1 MFLIFSLPLFLF
13 EGLWRCLPPSCAS
26 LKPSAVTD
34 VNHPQGYQSL
44 PRHHLEQTESVRGG
58 GCPEQT
64 LGTLPSLCPLNSV
77 RPSAVTFQLFPEEC
91 ELLKSGTACV
101 ECSMRPLLSLSSS
114 RSHSCSAGCQLNGLQ
129 GSFLRSSFLRSSL
142 LLVSSDPVCPS
153 EEYLPASKGQL
164 V

>member
-1 MFLIFSLPLFLF
+1 MSTSLLCVF
-13 EGLWRCLPPSCAS
+13 EAQCSHRCEPPSR
-26 LKPSAVTD
+26 
-34 VNHPQGYQSL
+34 L
-44 PRHHLEQTESVRGG
+44 PVPAQAPFRTESVRGG

-129 GSFLRSSFLRSSL
+129 GSFLRSSFLCSSL